1 MFREAGKVDGDVVVD
16 LALYFVIGFSN
27 SFDKLLFE
35 LFY

>member
-1 MFREAGKVDGDVVVD
+1 MFHVAGKVDGVVD
-16 LALYFVIGFSN
+16 LAPYFVIGFSN